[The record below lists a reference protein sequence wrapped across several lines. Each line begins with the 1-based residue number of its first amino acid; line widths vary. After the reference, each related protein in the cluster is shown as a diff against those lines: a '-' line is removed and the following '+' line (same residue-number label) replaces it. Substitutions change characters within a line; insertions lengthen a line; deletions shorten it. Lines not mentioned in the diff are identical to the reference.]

1 MPKRVYPSFLIFVD
15 DKGAYRWS
23 FNETVTRKVAVSA
36 ESFARIQDC
45 EADIEL
51 VRRSRAAQLWA
62 TDEAKAGRR

>member
-1 MPKRVYPSFLIFVD
+1 MSKRVYPSFLIFVD

-23 FNETVTRKVAVSA
+23 YSETVSRKLAVSA

-51 VRRSRAAQLWA
+51 MRRSRAAQLWA